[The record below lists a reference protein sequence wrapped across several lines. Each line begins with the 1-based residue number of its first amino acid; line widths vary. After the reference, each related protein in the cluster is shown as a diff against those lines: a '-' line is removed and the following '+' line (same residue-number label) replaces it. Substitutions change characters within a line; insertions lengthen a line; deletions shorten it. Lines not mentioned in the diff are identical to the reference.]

1 LTKNSQFL
9 MLKIST
15 SMLDSCW
22 SPALSRQQQFWD
34 EMYADYWMW
43 GAIEGLPWHEQAAL
57 K

>member
-1 LTKNSQFL
+1 